1 MDHAGCGIEEDLLAS
16 RGLDL
21 KKLTPGVKI
30 NVETWNSIYFMVL
43 SNNEGDVVIRGGTM
57 RGGNRRFPTSV
68 SANLVGSNKPLHTA
82 LRMSW
87 VGIGLCMNIQL
98 DDGEFIST
106 SPVKNVVIK
115 AEDGSWFYSLDEN
128 S

>member
-1 MDHAGCGIEEDLLAS
+1 MHCGIEEELLANK
-16 RGLDL
+16 GLDL

-30 NVETWNSIYFMVL
+30 NVETWNSIYFMTL
-43 SNNEGDVVIRGGTM
+43 SNNEGDVAIRGGTM
-57 RGGNRRFPTSV
+57 QGGECRFAKSV
-68 SANLVGSNKPLHTA
+68 SANLVGSHKPLHTA

-87 VGIGLCMNIQL
+87 VGIGLCMDIQL
-98 DDGEFIST
+98 DDGGFIST